1 MKKRSL
7 KEDQGNLFKNAN
19 KEKHK
24 KITKGLISGEKSISK
39 SKFPSLCQNET
50 IKEVNVMQQFAQTI
64 IPGKNK
70 LLYSLKFLAKI
81 TLSFDLFFIQN

>member
-1 MKKRSL
+1 MKKRKL
-7 KEDQGNLFKNAN
+7 KEDQGNLFKNASKDKLRN
-19 KEKHK
+19 TTKE
-24 KITKGLISGEKSISK
+24 LISGEKSISK

-81 TLSFDLFFIQN
+81 TLSFDLFVVQN